1 VPHVDGRQDLGHA
14 WHRRRVEPVEV
25 LAQVRVDGRPAI
37 ISDGF
42 FDQES

>member
-1 VPHVDGRQDLGHA
+1 VTKRRASRAGEGED
-14 WHRRRVEPVEV
+14 RRRVEPVEV